1 MEREWL
7 IEQFVSEAMWQH
19 DLAWMVETLD
29 RYKSYYVGESL
40 GNPWQNPPESRQRNR
55 HKNIEALRKAR
66 VHVVT
71 RSYYRPWVPIYL
83 FQPRPVEW
91 GNSFYYGEVD
101 QLVRTLESRIE
112 RVAPRIVPSPPYLTT
127 LDRCVIL
134 YSDVTQIL
142 KNYQLRIRNWFTDEV
157 IPCEIFG

>member
-7 IEQFVSEAMWQH
+7 IEEFITEAQWQH
-19 DLAWMVETLD
+19 DLQWMVETLD
-29 RYKSYYVGESL
+29 RYRGYYLGE
-40 GNPWQNPPESRQRNR
+40 PEGAPEARQRNR
-55 HKNIEALRKAR
+55 HKNLDMLKKAR

-83 FQPRPVEW
+83 FQPKPVEY

-101 QLVRTLESRIE
+101 SLVRTLDTRIE
-112 RVAPRIVPSPPYLTT
+112 RVAPSVYPTVPYLTT

-134 YSDVTQIL
+134 YPDAAGIL
-142 KNYQLRIRNWFTDEV
+142 KNKQLRIRNWFTDEV